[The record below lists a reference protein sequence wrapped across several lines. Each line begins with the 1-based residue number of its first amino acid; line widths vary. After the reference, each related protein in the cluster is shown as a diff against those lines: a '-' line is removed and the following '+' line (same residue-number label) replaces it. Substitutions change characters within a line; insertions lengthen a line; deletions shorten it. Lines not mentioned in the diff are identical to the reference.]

1 MNVQTSLLAK
11 QLDNLIHSVNQLSK
25 KRISET
31 LVSDIN
37 LLNLSFFIKSDMA
50 WVPPS
55 FIKAFLANVLKELL
69 KSAHT
74 SL

>member
-50 WVPPS
+50 
-55 FIKAFLANVLKELL
+55 
-69 KSAHT
+69 
-74 SL
+74 